1 MLKGSLQGS
10 QLITED
16 PKYLTRINV
25 DNALFSE
32 DSDSISFYSA
42 AQAGIKVL
50 VIANNVNRTPNKPFQ
65 EVFSIHEQEGIRG
78 LCLNKNIDITAFMVF
93 TTGNWPKK
101 SKRLDAIV
109 VSERTATTL
118 QNVYVIC
125 LAHAPFLF
133 LVANIGFFS
142 EKKIFQEENVLLGW
156 INLHLLHEEYSNPR
170 SYLGSSTNRWKCDW
184 VSQKARTSQG
194 VGKV

>member
-50 VIANNVNRTPNKPFQ
+50 LIANNVNRTPNKPFQ

-93 TTGNWPKK
+93 TTGN
-101 SKRLDAIV
+101 
-109 VSERTATTL
+109 
-118 QNVYVIC
+118 
-125 LAHAPFLF
+125 
-133 LVANIGFFS
+133 
-142 EKKIFQEENVLLGW
+142 
-156 INLHLLHEEYSNPR
+156 
-170 SYLGSSTNRWKCDW
+170 
-184 VSQKARTSQG
+184 
-194 VGKV
+194 

>member
-42 AQAGIKVL
+42 TQAGIKVL
-50 VIANNVNRTPNKPFQ
+50 VIANNVNRTSNKPFQ

-101 SKRLDAIV
+101 SKRLEV
-109 VSERTATTL
+109 
-118 QNVYVIC
+118 
-125 LAHAPFLF
+125 
-133 LVANIGFFS
+133 LVPIG
-142 EKKIFQEENVLLGW
+142 ENVTGY
-156 INLHLLHEEYSNPR
+156 HKR
-170 SYLGSSTNRWKCDW
+170 
-184 VSQKARTSQG
+184 QG
-194 VGKV
+194 LRKV